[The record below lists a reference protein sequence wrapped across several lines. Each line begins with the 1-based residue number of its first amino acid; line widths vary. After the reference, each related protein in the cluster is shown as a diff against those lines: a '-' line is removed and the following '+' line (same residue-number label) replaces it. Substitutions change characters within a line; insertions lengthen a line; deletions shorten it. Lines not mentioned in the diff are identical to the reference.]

1 MDRILSVEEAID
13 ITIEH
18 ASDFEE
24 QILSLAQRNTIKS
37 YGNTLTQIFFPISK
51 TYYEPL
57 KAALKSYGTHKKS
70 WLRIY
75 AIQIQ
80 DVLIITGGAI
90 KLTKTMQEREHTQQE
105 LNNLMKVANGL
116 KRNLLK
122 ENTDFDFIS
131 FEI

>member
-1 MDRILSVEEAID
+1 MLKK
-13 ITIEH
+13 
-18 ASDFEE
+18 
-24 QILSLAQRNTIKS
+24 NTINS
-37 YGNTLTQIFFPISK
+37 HGNSLTQIFFPISK

-57 KAALKSYGTHKKS
+57 KAALKSYGSHKKS

-80 DVLIITGGAI
+80 DVFIITGGAI
-90 KLTKTMQEREHTQQE
+90 KLTQTMQEREHTQQE
-105 LNNLMKVANGL
+105 LNNLIKVANEL
-116 KRNLLK
+116 KKNLFT

>member
-1 MDRILSVEEAID
+1 M
-13 ITIEH
+13 
-18 ASDFEE
+18 
-24 QILSLAQRNTIKS
+24 
-37 YGNTLTQIFFPISK
+37 
-51 TYYEPL
+51 
-57 KAALKSYGTHKKS
+57 KSYGTHKKS

-80 DVLIITGGAI
+80 DVFIVTGGAI
-90 KLTKTMQEREHTQQE
+90 KLTQTMQEHEHTQQE

-122 ENTDFDFIS
+122 ENIDFDFIS